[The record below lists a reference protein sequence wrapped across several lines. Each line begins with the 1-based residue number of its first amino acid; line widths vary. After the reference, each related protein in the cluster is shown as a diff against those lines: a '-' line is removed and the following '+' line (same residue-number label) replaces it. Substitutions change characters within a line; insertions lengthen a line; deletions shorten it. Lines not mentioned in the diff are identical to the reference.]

1 MPESAPLRRFT
12 ALDGLRGIAVILVL
26 VMHYYVAV
34 PTLEGG
40 AWHDGLKRA
49 FSLSFC
55 GVDLFFVLSGLLIG
69 GILLDFR
76 DSPQL
81 VPTFYRRRFFRI
93 VPIYAVLLASFFI
106 FWRLPE
112 LSAIGNGAYFE
123 SSVPAWTYF
132 GMLQNVAMSSAR
144 NVGSYWLGP
153 TWSLAVEEQFY
164 LFMPFLV
171 RHLSRRALAYV
182 CVVAF
187 VLCPLLRV
195 TALLHGEN
203 LLAAVFLL
211 PMRAEGLLGGVL
223 CAIALRDA
231 RILDVL
237 RAHCRLIGWLI
248 AALGAFLALFCSL
261 NLRAGSALM
270 ASFGYS
276 IVSLFFVGVVL
287 WVMLFPEGKAARA
300 LSLKPLCAMGLISY
314 FVYLFH
320 NPTLFTLHGLIR
332 HQPAMHFDGMGA
344 GVTLLALALTVV
356 LGGLSW
362 RLFESPLVKLG
373 RQRGYR

>member
-1 MPESAPLRRFT
+1 MPESAPPRRFA

-55 GVDLFFVLSGLLIG
+55 GVGLF
-69 GILLDFR
+69 
-76 DSPQL
+76 
-81 VPTFYRRRFFRI
+81 
-93 VPIYAVLLASFFI
+93 
-106 FWRLPE
+106 
-112 LSAIGNGAYFE
+112 
-123 SSVPAWTYF
+123 
-132 GMLQNVAMSSAR
+132 
-144 NVGSYWLGP
+144 
-153 TWSLAVEEQFY
+153 
-164 LFMPFLV
+164 
-171 RHLSRRALAYV
+171 
-182 CVVAF
+182 F

-203 LLAAVFLL
+203 PLAAVFLL

-314 FVYLFH
+314 FIYLFH
-320 NPTLFTLHGLIR
+320 NPALYALHGLIR
-332 HQPAMHFDGMGA
+332 HQPAMHFNGT
-344 GVTLLALALTVV
+344 GVGVPLLALALTVV